1 MPSTSKKQHNFMAA
15 IANNPSFAKKV
26 GIPQSVGKDF
36 SSADKGRKFQKGG
49 ATMMNK
55 KVPEAMSAMMARRRM
70 GSGMA
75 PPAPMGM
82 NKGGMAHG
90 GMHKMPDGKMM
101 KNSAMKEGG
110 MAGMAKTRKFAG
122 GGKVRTLQ
130 DAMADHYPDAEDK
143 NVKDDAALEEN
154 FDNAKKQISEKDY
167 ASAAVS
173 GAKGVGHGLRSFAR
187 RVPMVPGAVFNEA
200 RIGAIK
206 GAREMVNRKVKDKD
220 MEAGFKKGGM
230 PMKDG
235 KPAFMKKFAEGG
247 VTEGMRAETREMV
260 ANRKQAREDAE
271 NSRKQAREDAE
282 KSRKDATSS
291 RAYKFAAKDYE
302 RELALNPPGT
312 VSGSISKFTD
322 AVGDKMRSAGK
333 FFGSNRVTS
342 QDDAAQMQAREDVK
356 GYKKGGMPMKDG
368 KPAFM
373 KKFAKGGGIESRGKT
388 KGTIIRMAAGGS
400 VGSASRRAD
409 GIAQRG
415 KTRG

>member
-36 SSADKGRKFQKGG
+36 SAADKGKTFKKGG

-55 KVPEAMSAMMARRRM
+55 KAPNAMSAMMARRRM
-70 GSGMA
+70 GAGMA
-75 PPAPMGM
+75 PSAPPAMPPQAPAPMGM
-82 NKGGMAHG
+82 NKGGMA
-90 GMHKMPDGKMM
+90 
-101 KNSAMKEGG
+101 
-110 MAGMAKTRKFAG
+110 GMAKTRKFEG

-130 DAMADHYPDAEDK
+130 DAMADHYPNAERK

-206 GAREMVNRKVKDKD
+206 GAREMVNRKNKDT
-220 MEAGFKKGGM
+220 EAGF
-230 PMKDG
+230 
-235 KPAFMKKFAEGG
+235 
-247 VTEGMRAETREMV
+247 
-260 ANRKQAREDAE
+260 
-271 NSRKQAREDAE
+271 
-282 KSRKDATSS
+282 
-291 RAYKFAAKDYE
+291 
-302 RELALNPPGT
+302 
-312 VSGSISKFTD
+312 
-322 AVGDKMRSAGK
+322 
-333 FFGSNRVTS
+333 
-342 QDDAAQMQAREDVK
+342 
-356 GYKKGGMPMKDG
+356 KKGGMPMKDG

-400 VGSASRRAD
+400 VSARAD

-415 KTRG
+415 KTRC

>member
-1 MPSTSKKQHNFMAA
+1 
-15 IANNPSFAKKV
+15 
-26 GIPQSVGKDF
+26 
-36 SSADKGRKFQKGG
+36 
-49 ATMMNK
+49 
-55 KVPEAMSAMMARRRM
+55 
-70 GSGMA
+70 
-75 PPAPMGM
+75 
-82 NKGGMAHG
+82 
-90 GMHKMPDGKMM
+90 MM
-101 KNSAMKEGG
+101 KNSAMK
-110 MAGMAKTRKFAG
+110 MRGMAKYDD

-130 DAMADHYPDAEDK
+130 DAMADHYPNAERK

-167 ASAAVS
+167 AGAAVS

-187 RVPMVPGAVFNEA
+187 RVPMVPGAALNEA

-206 GAREMVNRKVKDKD
+206 GAREMFGRKVKDKD
-220 MEAGFKKGGM
+220 VEAGMKKGGM

-247 VTEGMRAETREMV
+247 VTEGMRAETRETV
-260 ANRKQAREDAE
+260 ANRKQAREDVE
-271 NSRKQAREDAE
+271 NSRKQASEDAE

-291 RAYKFAAKDYE
+291 RAYKFAAKNYE

-373 KKFAKGGGIESRGKT
+373 MGKKMNMGGMAKYAKGGGIESRGKT